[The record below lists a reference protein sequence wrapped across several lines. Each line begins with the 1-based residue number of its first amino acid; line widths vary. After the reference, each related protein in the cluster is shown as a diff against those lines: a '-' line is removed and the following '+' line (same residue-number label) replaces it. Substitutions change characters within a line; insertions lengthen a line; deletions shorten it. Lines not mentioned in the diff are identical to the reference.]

1 MRTVLIVSLLLAA
14 TLARATPH
22 LDPGK
27 PPASAQQAAQEER
40 RVRAASAGTSAQT
53 SVDTDAEAHLRAS
66 FVAADTAQ
74 RGTLSRAEAQAGG
87 FGWIANHFDA
97 IDTQRAGRVSFD
109 DVKRYLKSNARGS
122 GAVTK

>member
-1 MRTVLIVSLLLAA
+1 MRTFLIVSMLTAA

-27 PPASAQQAAQEER
+27 PPASAQQAAQVEIR
-40 RVRAASAGTSAQT
+40 TRPASVGTT
-53 SVDTDAEAHLRAS
+53 LDTDAEAHLRAS

-74 RGTLSRAEAQAGG
+74 RGTLSREEAQAGG

-97 IDTQRAGRVSFD
+97 IDTQHAGRVSFD
-109 DVKRYLKSNARGS
+109 DVRRYLKLDARNN
-122 GAVTK
+122 GAATK